1 MEKLKQVQAVPKR
14 LVSLLL
20 VLVCMLG
27 LLPSTAFAASPDTI
41 VMEDCTH
48 NGVYYESAALD
59 TCWLHQMKFDYNGDT
74 VMGFCADH
82 GGGMGWSLEGHEWNH
97 PQEITDPT
105 VKTMMAYFYAHSRGI
120 FTDQAR
126 ALGVDEVWSSDYT
139 WTMNAW
145 VQAVIWRHEQ
155 KTLAADPAAA
165 CAEELLYVYNN
176 LEHTNYT
183 SIDDVVDGTTLRDR
197 AQYILDLG
205 AQGVWGDCD
214 VYEYTY
220 AGPGST
226 QHPAYDVQGIIIG
239 DLTVTRE
246 YYELTVKKV
255 DATNPSLGLAGA
267 RFLVQSSNGAYS
279 QEVVTGADGT
289 YTLTHLE
296 ADTYS
301 VVELDPPEGYQIDNP
316 GPQYVVLPTE
326 NGKTVTVTFTD
337 TPEITGEGSIRKV
350 DADDP
355 TKGLAGAVIKI
366 EGVDNDFT
374 GTYITGA
381 GGYLEDVPWDAMPIG
396 SFVASEVTPPNG
408 YTTSS
413 DPSKVRQEFVW
424 DGQHDVDLV
433 FENDAKVK
441 VQLIKLDDS
450 DNPIEGAVF
459 NVVKD
464 GQVIATEA
472 TDVTGSIIVPNVTEG
487 MYAFF
492 EVYVPAPYAKL
503 QQPVIAHVD
512 QATVDGGG
520 TVTVTAVDQV
530 LPTLTIL
537 KRDGQT
543 GEVVPGAVF
552 EITGIHH
559 GYHMDVTTGQDG
571 AATLTG
577 LPVDSY
583 EVTEISVPDPYVV
596 AAEPTQTIWL
606 GPGDDQQLIFDNLKQ
621 PQLTIA
627 KVDAADA
634 PTPIPGTVFRI
645 EGVDSDYLN
654 TVTTGQDG
662 TVTLRVQPGTYKVI
676 EQSVPAPYY
685 LPDLD
690 ADREKTVSLNA
701 GDDKELV
708 FEDHK
713 APELTIYKVDSI
725 AGAPV
730 EGARFHVT
738 YTSNGEAADAP
749 DSYDF
754 GEIVTDANGEIKL
767 HEQGQR
773 LYPGEFTIEEVE
785 PAPGFQMKEPTRQ
798 TVILHGGES
807 KTVRFENTPLN
818 AIIVEKYDSVTGEAL
833 AGATFQLRY
842 LGGTSGTGG
851 TVIGQK
857 VTGQNG
863 TAIWTSLEPGTYI
876 LEEVDPGNGYSIIQS
891 SETVYLADSGEQSV
905 ITVRFE
911 NMPDGI
917 LLVRKVCA
925 TNPSVTLPD
934 AEFKITYADGTLIGD
949 SNGIFRTDENGE
961 IRIEGL
967 APGKSVVVTE
977 TQAPPGFIIDTQS
990 QTVQIKEGRTVSLT
1004 FKNQPKGELII
1015 QKRDSATGQPLAGA
1029 EFRVTTAAGCEVGLD
1044 GVIGDSTLTQNGLFT
1059 TDSAGE
1065 IHITNLAP
1073 GAYVISEIRSPSGY
1087 VMDQA
1092 STNVV
1097 IGENGDTQ
1105 TVVITNSKAGS
1116 LVIDK
1121 RDSLTGEP
1129 LEGVTFKVTT
1139 STGEYVPDENGYIS
1153 SNGIYKTDKDGKI
1166 QIDGVVGAL
1175 VVTEVET
1182 IPGYT
1187 IDPAHQTQTVQ
1198 VNPNDTQTIYFTN
1211 TPSTTLVIEKYI
1223 EGTTTP
1229 LEGVTFLVT
1238 DSSGAVVGPSNGEYI
1253 TDEAGRIVINDLEPG
1268 ITVTARE
1275 IKTLEGYVLDGAPK
1289 SIEIKAGEVQTLRF
1303 YNEAKGTLVI
1313 RKLDSVT
1320 KEPLSG
1326 VEFELTYADGGY
1338 VDADNGHL
1346 SSKGLYTTDQNGE
1359 IRISGVTGT
1368 IVVKETKTIEGYTI
1382 DEATRIQTVEV
1393 NPEDTQT
1400 LTFYNDPIGGVE
1412 IIKVNADDTSE
1423 RIPDTTFEIRKID
1436 DELIDTVTTDQ
1447 NGRVFVPLEDGAY
1460 YAVEIEAGEGFQ
1472 LDDTPHYFEVEDGK
1486 TTVLKVENKA
1496 FSGIIIHKID
1506 SVTGEGIYDVK
1517 FLLYDANKNP
1527 IGEYTTDQNGYIYID
1542 EALAEGKGRF
1552 YIRELEAAEGYTLD
1566 EEYKT
1571 VYVQPGKTIEI
1582 EWENTP
1588 ITGQIQIYKYAEE
1601 ANNVTGTAAGTPL
1614 QGAVYEI
1621 VQERSGKVVDY
1632 ITTDARGVAASKP
1645 LPLGRYKI
1653 REVTAP
1659 AYWQVDPTVHDVT
1672 LEFSGQIIKISAF
1685 DKAADLGV
1693 TITKRGNASVLA
1705 GQTMRYD
1712 LTVANTSNV
1721 DLENFFWHDR
1731 IPTDVARATV
1741 LTTGTYSARLNYRIL
1756 YKTNYQTSYQV
1767 LASNLLTSNNY
1778 SFSLNAIPMQAGEVV
1793 TDVYF
1798 DFGKVPVGFQSV
1810 AGPTLSVVVNG
1821 NAVNGYQM
1829 VNRAD
1834 AGGQYQGTWQTA
1846 QASWVT
1852 IIQRLWNTPDLPKT
1866 GY

>member
-1 MEKLKQVQAVPKR
+1 MEKLKQFPAAQKR
-14 LVSLLL
+14 LVCILLAL
-20 VLVCMLG
+20 ICMLG
-27 LLPSTAFAASPDTI
+27 LLPSTAFAAGPNTI

-48 NGVYYESAALD
+48 NGVYYESAALS

-82 GGGMGWSLEGHEWNH
+82 GGGMGWSLEGHEWNN
-97 PQEITDPT
+97 PREITDPT
-105 VKTMMAYFYAHSRGI
+105 VKTMLAYFYAHSRGI

-145 VQAVIWRHEQ
+145 VQAVVWRYQEN
-155 KTLAADPAAA
+155 LFSDPVAA

-205 AQGVWGDCD
+205 AQGVWGDCK
-214 VYEYTY
+214 VYEYDY
-220 AGPGST
+220 AGPGSA
-226 QHPAYDVQGIIIG
+226 QHPAYDVQSIIIG

-246 YYELTVKKV
+246 RYQMTVKKV
-255 DATNPSLGLAGA
+255 DATNPNLALPGA
-267 RFLVQSSNGAYS
+267 RFLVQNANGTFS
-279 QEVVTGADGT
+279 QEVVTGSDGT
-289 YTLTHLE
+289 VTLTNLE
-296 ADTYS
+296 ASTYS
-301 VVELDPPEGYQIDNP
+301 VTELDPPDNYQIDNA
-316 GPQYVVLPTE
+316 GPQYVVLPSATGE
-326 NGKTVTVTFTD
+326 TTATVTFTD
-337 TPEITGEGSIRKV
+337 PPIRTGEGSIRKV

-366 EGVDNDFT
+366 EGVDNEFV

-413 DPSKVRQEFVW
+413 DPDKVRQEFYW
-424 DGQHDVDLV
+424 DGKHDVDLI

-464 GQVIATEA
+464 AQVIATEA
-472 TDVTGSIIVPNVTEG
+472 TDADGSIIVPNVTEG

-492 EVYVPAPYAKL
+492 EVSVPAPYAKL

-520 TVTVTAVDQV
+520 TVTVTAVDQM

-552 EITGIHH
+552 EITGIHY
-559 GYHMDVTTGQDG
+559 GYHMDVTTGPDG
-571 AATLTG
+571 TATLTG

-606 GPGDDQQLIFDNLKQ
+606 GPGDDRQLIFDNLKQ
-621 PQLTIA
+621 PELTIA
-627 KVDAADA
+627 KVDAADST
-634 PTPIPGTVFRI
+634 TPIPGTVFRI
-645 EGVDSDYLN
+645 EGVDSDYQHD
-654 TVTTGQDG
+654 VTTGQDG
-662 TVTLRVQPGTYKVI
+662 TVTLRVQPGTYQI
-676 EQSVPAPYY
+676 TELSVPAPYY
-685 LPDLD
+685 LPDKD
-690 ADREKTVSLNA
+690 ADRVQTITLNA
-701 GDDKELV
+701 GDDKEV
-708 FEDHK
+708 TFKDHK

-738 YTSNGEAADAP
+738 YASNGEAADAP
-749 DSYDF
+749 ATIDY

-833 AGATFQLRY
+833 AGATFQLRF

-851 TVIGQK
+851 TIIGQK

-863 TAIWTSLEPGTYI
+863 TAIWTGLTAGTYI
-876 LEEVDPGNGYSIIQS
+876 LEEVDPADGYSIIQS

-905 ITVRFE
+905 ITVRFQ

-925 TNPSVTLPD
+925 TNPSVTLPN
-934 AEFKITYADGTLIGD
+934 AEFKVTYADGTLIGD

-967 APGKSVVVTE
+967 APGKSVIVTE
-977 TQAPPGFIIDTQS
+977 VSAPPGYIIDTQS
-990 QTVQIKEGRTVSLT
+990 QTVQIKEGRTVTLT

-1015 QKRDSATGQPLAGA
+1015 QKRDSATKQPLPGA

-1044 GVIGDSTLTQNGLFT
+1044 GVIGDSTLTQNGIFT
-1059 TDSAGE
+1059 TDSNGE
-1065 IHITNLAP
+1065 IRITNLAP

-1087 VMDQA
+1087 VMDA
-1092 STNVV
+1092 PSTNVV
-1097 IGENGDTQ
+1097 IGEGGDTQ

-1139 STGEYVPDENGYIS
+1139 STGEFVPDENGYIS
-1153 SNGIYKTDKDGKI
+1153 SNGLYKTDKDGKI
-1166 QIDGVVGAL
+1166 QIDGVVGTL

-1198 VNPNDTQTIYFTN
+1198 VNPNDTQTLYFTN

-1253 TDEAGRIVINDLEPG
+1253 TDENGRIVIDGLEPG

-1275 IKTLEGYVLDGAPK
+1275 VKTVEGYVLDGAPK
-1289 SIEIKAGEVQTLRF
+1289 SIAIKAGEVQTLRF
-1303 YNEAKGTLVI
+1303 YNSKQGTLVI
-1313 RKLDSVT
+1313 RKLDSAT

-1338 VDADNGHL
+1338 VDDANGHL
-1346 SSKGLYTTDQNGE
+1346 SSKGLYTTNENGE

-1382 DEATRIQTVEV
+1382 DPASQSQTVVV
-1393 NPEDTQT
+1393 NPADTQT
-1400 LTFYNDPIGGVE
+1400 LTFYNQPIGGVE
-1412 IIKVNADDTSE
+1412 ILKVDANRTSK
-1423 RIPDTTFEIRKID
+1423 RIPNTTFEIRKID
-1436 DELIDTVTTDQ
+1436 DELIDTVTTDK
-1447 NGRVFVPLEDGAY
+1447 NGRVFCALENGAY
-1460 YAVEIEAGEGFQ
+1460 YAVEIEAGEGYR
-1472 LDDTPHYFEVEDGK
+1472 LDDTPHYFEVENGK
-1486 TTVLKVENKA
+1486 TTSIRIENEA
-1496 FSGIIIHKID
+1496 FSGLLIHKVD
-1506 SVTGEGIYDVK
+1506 STTGEGIYGAH
-1517 FLLYDANKNP
+1517 FLVYDSSKNP
-1527 IGEYTTDQNGYIYID
+1527 IGEYVSDDRGYVYV
-1542 EALAEGKGRF
+1542 EGLSSGR
-1552 YIRELEAAEGYTLD
+1552 YYVRELDNEGYLVDD
-1566 EEYKT
+1566 ELKT
-1571 VYVQPGKTIEI
+1571 VYIRDGATTEI

-1588 ITGQIQIYKYAEE
+1588 ITAQIQIWKKSADDN
-1601 ANNVTGTAAGTPL
+1601 AINGFPAGTPL
-1614 QGAVYEI
+1614 EGAVFEI
-1621 VQERSGKVVDY
+1621 YNKANALVDT
-1632 ITTDARGVAASKP
+1632 IESNSRGLAVSKP
-1645 LPLGRYKI
+1645 LPLGRYIVKEVSSPQYYSVSEE
-1653 REVTAP
+1653 EVTV
-1659 AYWQVDPTVHDVT
+1659 Y
-1672 LEFSGQIIKISAF
+1672 LEHEGQIVQIEF
-1685 DKAADLGV
+1685 L
-1693 TITKRGNASVLA
+1693 NESVYTNVSIGKSGYTEVVP
-1705 GQTMRYD
+1705 GQEIRYTFKD
-1712 LTVANTSNV
+1712 IANNSTVPLDSFYWRDT
-1721 DLENFFWHDR
+1721 L
-1731 IPTDVARATV
+1731 PTDAVR
-1741 LTTGTYSARLNYRIL
+1741 LDKIITGTYSARLNY
-1756 YKTNYQTSYQV
+1756 KVVFQTNLSNTQRVLADNLNTLQNYTLDASPAALG
-1767 LASNLLTSNNY
+1767 LASNEYVTQVTFLFGRVPGGFRQVETPYIYCDVLSDLPHEYRFANKCDVGGMWRNQW
-1778 SFSLNAIPMQAGEVV
+1778 IQA
-1793 TDVYF
+1793 TD
-1798 DFGKVPVGFQSV
+1798 
-1810 AGPTLSVVVNG
+1810 
-1821 NAVNGYQM
+1821 
-1829 VNRAD
+1829 R
-1834 AGGQYQGTWQTA
+1834 
-1846 QASWVT
+1846 WVT
-1852 IIQRLWNTPDLPKT
+1852 IIYRGGPVPTLPRT

>member
-1 MEKLKQVQAVPKR
+1 MKQFH
-14 LVSLLL
+14 SLRSRMAAIML

-27 LLPSTAFAASPDTI
+27 LFPATALAANPDSI

-48 NGVYYESAALD
+48 NGVYYESPSLG
-59 TCWLHQMKFDYNGDT
+59 TCWLHQMNFDYNNKSI
-74 VMGFCADH
+74 MGFCAEH
-82 GGGMGWSLEGHEWNH
+82 GKGMGWSLEGHTWND
-97 PQEITDPT
+97 PKPINDPT
-105 VKTMMAYFYAHSRGI
+105 VKTMMAYFYAHSTGV
-120 FTDQAR
+120 FTDRAV
-126 ALGVDEVWSSDYT
+126 ALGEDDIWGSEYT

-145 VQAVIWRHEQ
+145 VQAVIWRY
-155 KTLAADPAAA
+155 KAGTLTDPAAA
-165 CAEELLYVYNN
+165 CAEELMCVYNS
-176 LEHTNYT
+176 LYHTNYT
-183 SIDDVVDGTTLRDR
+183 SIDDLMDGVSIRDR

-205 AQGVWGDCD
+205 AQGVWGECD

-220 AGPGST
+220 AGPGSSS
-226 QHPAYDVQGIIIG
+226 HEANDVQAIMIG
-239 DLTVTRE
+239 
-246 YYELTVKKV
+246 ELTVVNEEYSLTVRKV
-255 DATNPSLGLAGA
+255 DSSNPNKGLPGA
-267 RFLVQSSNGAYS
+267 RFLVTSENGSYS
-279 QEVVTGADGT
+279 KEIVTGSDGT
-289 YTLTHLE
+289 YTLSGLN
-296 ADTYS
+296 ASTYA
-301 VVELDPPEGYQIDNP
+301 VTELSPPEGYEIDNA
-316 GPQYVVLPTE
+316 GPQYVVLPADDGT
-326 NGKTVTVTFTD
+326 TVTVTFTD
-337 TPEITGEGSIRKV
+337 TPIITGKGSIRKV

-355 TKGLAGAVIKI
+355 TRGLAGAVIKI
-366 EGVDNDFT
+366 EGVDNSFT
-374 GTYITGA
+374 GTYVTGT
-381 GGYLEDVPWDAMPIG
+381 GGYLTDVPWDTMPVG
-396 SFVASEVTPPNG
+396 SYVATEVTPPEG
-408 YTTSS
+408 YTSSS
-413 DPSKVRQEFVW
+413 DPDKGRQEFHW
-424 DGQHDVDLV
+424 NGKDDIALV

-441 VQLIKLDDS
+441 LQLIKLDES
-450 DNPIEGAVF
+450 ERPMAGAVF

-464 GQVIATEA
+464 GQVIASEE
-472 TDVTGSIIVPNVTEG
+472 TDASGMILVPNVTEG
-487 MYAFF
+487 MYDLVAVSAPEGYARFF
-492 EVYVPAPYAKL
+492 D
-503 QQPVIAHVD
+503 PVIAHVD

-520 TVTVTAVDQV
+520 TVTVTAKNQL
-530 LPTLTIL
+530 LPGLTIL

-552 EITGIHH
+552 EVRGIHH

-571 AATLTG
+571 TATLTG

-606 GPGDDQQLIFDNLKQ
+606 GPGDTQQLIFDNLKQ
-621 PQLTIA
+621 PELTIA
-627 KVDAADA
+627 KVDAADST
-634 PTPIPGTVFRI
+634 TPIPGTVFRI
-645 EGVDSDYLN
+645 EGMDSDYQHD
-654 TVTTGQDG
+654 VTTGQDG
-662 TVTLRVQPGTYKVI
+662 TVTLRVQPGTYKI
-676 EQSVPAPYY
+676 TELSVPAPYY
-685 LPDLD
+685 LPDKD
-690 ADREKTVSLNA
+690 ADREQTITLNA
-701 GDDKELV
+701 GDSKEVV
-708 FEDHK
+708 FKDHK
-713 APELTIYKVDSI
+713 APELTIYKVDSV

-738 YTSNGEAADAP
+738 YTSTGEAADAP
-749 DSYDF
+749 ESFDF
-754 GEIVTDANGEIKL
+754 GEITTDASGEIRL

-773 LYPGEFTIEEVE
+773 LYPGEFTITEIE
-785 PAPGFQMKEPTRQ
+785 PAPGFQMKEPTVQ
-798 TVILHGGES
+798 KVIVHGGET
-807 KTVRFENTPLN
+807 KTVQFENVPLN
-818 AIIVEKYDSVTGEAL
+818 AIVVEKYDSVTGEAL

-851 TVIGQK
+851 TMIGQK
-857 VTGQNG
+857 VTGKNG
-863 TAIWTSLEPGTYI
+863 TAIWTGLEPGTYI
-876 LEEVDPGNGYSIIQS
+876 LEEVDPADGYSIIQS

-911 NMPDGI
+911 NMPDGN
-917 LLVRKVCA
+917 LLIRKVCA
-925 TNPSVTLPD
+925 TNPSVTLPN

-977 TQAPPGFIIDTQS
+977 VSAPPGYVIDTQS

-1029 EFRVTTAAGCEVGLD
+1029 QFRVTTAAGCEVGLD
-1044 GVIGDSTLTQNGLFT
+1044 GVIGDSTLTQNGIFT
-1059 TDSAGE
+1059 TDSSGE
-1065 IHITNLAP
+1065 IRITNLAP
-1073 GAYVISEIRSPSGY
+1073 GAYVITEIKAPQGY
-1087 VMDQA
+1087 VMDQP

-1097 IGENGDTQ
+1097 IGPNGDTQ

-1116 LVIDK
+1116 LIIDK

-1139 STGEYVPDENGYIS
+1139 STGAYVPDENGYIS
-1153 SNGIYKTDKDGKI
+1153 SNGIYKTDQDGKI

-1175 VVTEVET
+1175 VVTETAT
-1182 IPGYT
+1182 IPGYS
-1187 IDPAHQTQTVQ
+1187 IDPAKQTQTVQ
-1198 VNPNDTQTIYFTN
+1198 VNPNDTQTLYFTN

-1253 TDEAGRIVINDLEPG
+1253 TDENGRIVITDLEPG

-1275 IKTLEGYVLDGAPK
+1275 VKTLEGYVLDTAPK
-1289 SIEIKAGEVQTLRF
+1289 SIAIKAGEVQTLRF

-1320 KEPLSG
+1320 KEPLAG

-1338 VDADNGHL
+1338 VDADHGHL
-1346 SSKGLYTTDQNGE
+1346 SSKGLYTTDANGE

-1382 DEATRIQTVEV
+1382 DEATRTQTVEV
-1393 NPEDTQT
+1393 NPADTQT
-1400 LTFYNDPIGGVE
+1400 LTFYNDPVGGVE
-1412 IIKVNADDTSE
+1412 LIKVNAADTAE
-1423 RIPDTTFEIRKID
+1423 RIPNVTFEIRKID
-1436 DELIDTVTTDQ
+1436 DELIDTVTTDE
-1447 NGRVFVPLEDGAY
+1447 NGRVFVSLEDGAY
-1460 YAVEIEAGEGFQ
+1460 YAVEIEAAEGFK
-1472 LDDTPHYFEVEDGK
+1472 LDDTPHYFEVENGK
-1486 TTVLKVENKA
+1486 TTTLRVENEA
-1496 FSGIIIHKID
+1496 FSGIILHKID
-1506 SVTGEGIYDVK
+1506 AVTGDGIYDVK

-1527 IGEYTTDQNGYIYID
+1527 IGEYSTDQDGYIYID
-1542 EALAEGKGRF
+1542 DAIAEGKGRF
-1552 YIRELEAAEGYTLD
+1552 YIRELEAAEGYELD

-1588 ITGQIQIYKYAEE
+1588 ITGQIQIYKYAAEP
-1601 ANNVTGTAAGTPL
+1601 NDITGTAAGAPL

-1653 REVTAP
+1653 VEVTAP
-1659 AYWQVDPTVHDVT
+1659 AYWQLDSTVHDVT
-1672 LEFSGQIIKISAF
+1672 LEYAGQIIKISAF
-1685 DKAADLGV
+1685 DKPSSLGV
-1693 TITKRGNASVLA
+1693 SITKRGNASVLA
-1705 GQTMRYD
+1705 GSSMRYD
-1712 LTVANTSNV
+1712 FTLANTSNV
-1721 DLENFFWHDR
+1721 DLENFYFHDR
-1731 IPTDVARATV
+1731 IPTDIARATV

-1778 SFSLNAIPMQAGEVV
+1778 SFAINAIPVQAGEVV
-1793 TDVYF
+1793 TDIYF
-1798 DFGKVPVGFQSV
+1798 DFGKVPVGFQSI
-1810 AGPTLSVVVNG
+1810 AGPTLNVVVNG

-1829 VNRAD
+1829 VNRSD
-1834 AGGQYQGTWQTA
+1834 VGGKYQGTWQTA
-1846 QASWVT
+1846 QANWVT
-1852 IIQRLWNTPDLPKT
+1852 IIQKLWNTPDLPKT

>member
-1 MEKLKQVQAVPKR
+1 MEKLKQFPAAQKR
-14 LVSLLL
+14 LVCILLAL
-20 VLVCMLG
+20 ICMLG
-27 LLPSTAFAASPDTI
+27 LLPSTAFAAGPNTI

-48 NGVYYESAALD
+48 NGVYYESAALS

-82 GGGMGWSLEGHEWNH
+82 GGGMGWSLEGHEWNN
-97 PQEITDPT
+97 PREITDPT
-105 VKTMMAYFYAHSRGI
+105 VKTMLAYFYAHSRGI
-120 FTDQAR
+120 FTDQAH

-145 VQAVIWRHEQ
+145 VQAVVWRYQEN
-155 KTLAADPAAA
+155 LFSDPVAA

-205 AQGVWGDCD
+205 AQGVWGDCK
-214 VYEYTY
+214 VYEYDY
-220 AGPGST
+220 AGPGSA
-226 QHPAYDVQGIIIG
+226 QHPAYDVQSIIIG

-246 YYELTVKKV
+246 RYQMTVKKV
-255 DATNPSLGLAGA
+255 DATNPNLALPGA
-267 RFLVQSSNGAYS
+267 RFLVQNANGTFS
-279 QEVVTGADGT
+279 QEVVTGSDGT
-289 YTLTHLE
+289 VTLTNLE
-296 ADTYS
+296 ASTYS
-301 VVELDPPEGYQIDNP
+301 VTELDPPDNYQIDNA
-316 GPQYVVLPTE
+316 GPQYVVLPSATGE
-326 NGKTVTVTFTD
+326 TTATVTFTD
-337 TPEITGEGSIRKV
+337 TPIRTGEGSIRKV

-366 EGVDNDFT
+366 EGVDNEFV

-408 YTTSS
+408 YTTSN
-413 DPSKVRQEFVW
+413 DPDKVRQEFYW
-424 DGQHDVDLV
+424 DGKHDVDLI

-450 DNPIEGAVF
+450 DDPIEGAVF

-464 GQVIATEA
+464 GQVVATEA
-472 TDVTGSIIVPNVTEG
+472 TDADGSIIVPNVTEG

-492 EVYVPAPYAKL
+492 EVSVPAPYAKL

-520 TVTVTAVDQV
+520 TVTVTAVDQM

-552 EITGIHH
+552 EVKGIHH
-559 GYHMDVTTGQDG
+559 GYHTDVTTGPDG
-571 AATLTG
+571 TAALTG

-606 GPGDDQQLIFDNLKQ
+606 GPGDNRQLIFDNLKQ

-627 KVDAADA
+627 KVDAADST
-634 PTPIPGTVFRI
+634 TPIPGTVFRI
-645 EGVDSDYLN
+645 EAIDGDYQHD
-654 TVTTGQDG
+654 VTTGQDG
-662 TVTLRVQPGTYKVI
+662 TVTLRVQPGTYQI
-676 EQSVPAPYY
+676 TELSVPAPYY
-685 LPDLD
+685 LPDKD
-690 ADREKTVSLNA
+690 ADRVQTITLNA
-701 GDDKELV
+701 GDEKEVV
-708 FEDHK
+708 FKDHK
-713 APELTIYKVDSI
+713 APELTIYKVDSV
-725 AGAPV
+725 ADAPV

-738 YTSNGEAADAP
+738 YTSTGEAADAP
-749 DSYDF
+749 ESYDF
-754 GEIVTDANGEIKL
+754 GEITTDANGEIRL

-773 LYPGEFTIEEVE
+773 LYPGEFTIEEVA
-785 PAPGFQMKEPTRQ
+785 PAPGFQLKEPTKQ

-807 KTVRFENTPLN
+807 KTVQFENVPLN

-833 AGATFQLRY
+833 AGATFQLRF

-857 VTGQNG
+857 VTGKNG
-863 TAIWTSLEPGTYI
+863 TAIWTGLTAGTYI
-876 LEEVDPGNGYSIIQS
+876 LEEVDPADGYSIIQS

-917 LLVRKVCA
+917 LLVRKVCSV
-925 TNPSVTLPD
+925 NPSITLPD

-949 SNGIFRTDENGE
+949 SNGIYRTDENGE

-977 TQAPPGFIIDTQS
+977 TQAPPGFLIDTQS
-990 QTVQIKEGRTVSLT
+990 QTVQIKEGRTVTLT

-1015 QKRDSATGQPLAGA
+1015 QKQDRSTGQPLAGA
-1029 EFRVTTAAGCEVGLD
+1029 QFRVTTAAGCEVGLD
-1044 GVIGDSTLTQNGLFT
+1044 GVIGDSTLTQNGIFT

-1097 IGENGDTQ
+1097 IGEGGDTQ

-1116 LVIDK
+1116 LIIDK

-1153 SNGIYKTDKDGKI
+1153 SNGLYKTDKDGKI
-1166 QIDGVVGAL
+1166 QIDGVVGTL
-1175 VVTEVET
+1175 VVTETAT
-1182 IPGYT
+1182 IPGYS
-1187 IDPAHQTQTVQ
+1187 IDPATQTQTVQ
-1198 VNPNDTQTIYFTN
+1198 VNPNDTQTLTFYN

-1253 TDEAGRIVINDLEPG
+1253 TDENGRIVIDDLEPG
-1268 ITVTARE
+1268 TTITARE
-1275 IKTLEGYVLDGAPK
+1275 VKTLEGYVLDTAPK
-1289 SIEIKAGEVQTLRF
+1289 SIEIKSGEVQTLRF
-1303 YNEAKGTLVI
+1303 YNSKQGTLVI

-1320 KEPLSG
+1320 KEPLAG

-1338 VDADNGHL
+1338 VDDANGHL
-1346 SSKGLYTTDQNGE
+1346 SSLGLYTTDQNGE

-1368 IVVKETKTIEGYTI
+1368 IVVKETKTISGYTI
-1382 DEATRIQTVEV
+1382 DPATQTQTVEV

-1400 LTFYNDPIGGVE
+1400 LTFYNNPVGGVE
-1412 IIKVNADDTSE
+1412 ILKVDANRTSK
-1423 RIPDTTFEIRKID
+1423 RIPNTTFEIRKID
-1436 DELIDTVTTDQ
+1436 DELIDTITTDK
-1447 NGRVFVPLEDGAY
+1447 NGRAYLSLEDGAY
-1460 YAVEIEAGEGFQ
+1460 YAVEIEAGEGYR
-1472 LDDTPHYFEVEDGK
+1472 LDDTPRYFEVEDGK
-1486 TTVLKVENKA
+1486 TTTIRIENEA
-1496 FSGIIIHKID
+1496 FSGLLIHKVD
-1506 SVTGEGIYDVK
+1506 ATTGEGIYGVH
-1517 FLLYDANKNP
+1517 FLVYDSNRNP
-1527 IGEYTTDQNGYIYID
+1527 IGEYVSDDRGYVYVED
-1542 EALAEGKGRF
+1542 LTSGR
-1552 YIRELEAAEGYTLD
+1552 YYVRELENEGYLVDD
-1566 EEYKT
+1566 ELKT
-1571 VYVQPGKTIEI
+1571 VYIRDGATTEI

-1588 ITGQIQIYKYAEE
+1588 ITAQIQIWKKSADDN
-1601 ANNVTGTAAGTPL
+1601 AINGFPAGTPL
-1614 QGAVYEI
+1614 EGAVFEI
-1621 VQERSGKVVDY
+1621 YNKANALVDT
-1632 ITTDARGVAASKP
+1632 IESDSRGLAVSKP
-1645 LPLGRYKI
+1645 LPLGRYIVKEVSSPQYYSVSDE
-1653 REVTAP
+1653 EVTV
-1659 AYWQVDPTVHDVT
+1659 Y
-1672 LEFSGQIIKISAF
+1672 LEHEGQIVQIEFLNESVYTNVSINKSGYTEVVPGQEVRYTFKDI
-1685 DKAADLGV
+1685 
-1693 TITKRGNASVLA
+1693 GNNS
-1705 GQTMRYD
+1705 
-1712 LTVANTSNV
+1712 TVPLDSFYWRDT
-1721 DLENFFWHDR
+1721 L
-1731 IPTDVARATV
+1731 PTDAVR
-1741 LTTGTYSARLNYRIL
+1741 LDKIITGTYSTRLNY
-1756 YKTNYQTSYQV
+1756 KVVFQTNLSNTQRVLADNLNTLQNYTLDASPAALG
-1767 LASNLLTSNNY
+1767 LASNEYVTQVTFLFGRVPGGFRQVETPYIYCDVLSSLPHEYRFSNKCDVGGMWQNQW
-1778 SFSLNAIPMQAGEVV
+1778 IQA
-1793 TDVYF
+1793 TD
-1798 DFGKVPVGFQSV
+1798 
-1810 AGPTLSVVVNG
+1810 
-1821 NAVNGYQM
+1821 
-1829 VNRAD
+1829 R
-1834 AGGQYQGTWQTA
+1834 
-1846 QASWVT
+1846 WVT
-1852 IIQRLWNTPDLPKT
+1852 IIYRGGPVPTLPRT

>member
-1 MEKLKQVQAVPKR
+1 MEKLKQFPAAQKR
-14 LVSLLL
+14 LVCILLAL
-20 VLVCMLG
+20 ICMLG
-27 LLPSTAFAASPDTI
+27 LLPSTAFAAGPNTI

-48 NGVYYESAALD
+48 NGVYYESAALS

-82 GGGMGWSLEGHEWNH
+82 GGGMGWSLEGHEWNN
-97 PQEITDPT
+97 PREITDPT
-105 VKTMMAYFYAHSRGI
+105 VKTMLAYFYAHSRGI
-120 FTDQAR
+120 FTDQAH

-145 VQAVIWRHEQ
+145 VQAVVWRYQEN
-155 KTLAADPAAA
+155 LFSDPVAA

-205 AQGVWGDCD
+205 AQGVWGDCK
-214 VYEYTY
+214 VYEYDY
-220 AGPGST
+220 AGPGSA
-226 QHPAYDVQGIIIG
+226 QHPAYDVQSIIIG

-246 YYELTVKKV
+246 RYQMTVKKV
-255 DATNPSLGLAGA
+255 DATNPNLALPGA
-267 RFLVQSSNGAYS
+267 RFLVQNANGTFS
-279 QEVVTGADGT
+279 QEVVTGSDGT
-289 YTLTHLE
+289 VTLTNLE
-296 ADTYS
+296 ASTYS
-301 VVELDPPEGYQIDNP
+301 VTELDPPDNYQIDNA
-316 GPQYVVLPTE
+316 GPQYVVLPSATGE
-326 NGKTVTVTFTD
+326 TTATVTFTD
-337 TPEITGEGSIRKV
+337 TPIRTGEGSIRKV

-366 EGVDNDFT
+366 EGVDNEFV

-408 YTTSS
+408 YTTSN
-413 DPSKVRQEFVW
+413 DPDKVRQEFYW
-424 DGQHDVDLV
+424 DGKHDVDLI

-450 DNPIEGAVF
+450 DDPIEGAVF

-464 GQVIATEA
+464 GQVVATEA
-472 TDVTGSIIVPNVTEG
+472 TDADGSIIVPNVTEG

-492 EVYVPAPYAKL
+492 EVSVPAPYAKL

-520 TVTVTAVDQV
+520 TVTVTAVDQM

-552 EITGIHH
+552 EITGIHY
-559 GYHMDVTTGQDG
+559 GYHMDVTTGPDG
-571 AATLTG
+571 TATLTG

-606 GPGDDQQLIFDNLKQ
+606 GPGDDRQLIFDNLKQ
-621 PQLTIA
+621 PELTIA
-627 KVDAADA
+627 KVDAADST
-634 PTPIPGTVFRI
+634 TPIPGTVFRI
-645 EGVDSDYLN
+645 EAIDGDYQHD
-654 TVTTGQDG
+654 VTTGQDG
-662 TVTLRVQPGTYKVI
+662 TVTLRVQPGTYKI
-676 EQSVPAPYY
+676 TELSVPAPYY
-685 LPDLD
+685 LPDKD
-690 ADREKTVSLNA
+690 ADREQTITLNA
-701 GDDKELV
+701 GDDKEV
-708 FEDHK
+708 TFKDHK

-738 YTSNGEAADAP
+738 YASNGEAADAP
-749 DSYDF
+749 ATIDY

-833 AGATFQLRY
+833 AGATFQLRF

-851 TVIGQK
+851 TIIGQK

-863 TAIWTSLEPGTYI
+863 TAIWTGLTAGTYI
-876 LEEVDPGNGYSIIQS
+876 LEEVDPADGYSIIQS

-905 ITVRFE
+905 ITVRFQ

-925 TNPSVTLPD
+925 TNPSVTLPN
-934 AEFKITYADGTLIGD
+934 AEFKVTYADGTLIGD

-967 APGKSVVVTE
+967 APGKSVIVTE
-977 TQAPPGFIIDTQS
+977 VSAPPGYIIDTQS
-990 QTVQIKEGRTVSLT
+990 QTVQIKEGRTVTLT

-1015 QKRDSATGQPLAGA
+1015 QKRDSATKQPLPGA

-1044 GVIGDSTLTQNGLFT
+1044 GVIGDSTLTQNGIFT
-1059 TDSAGE
+1059 TDSNGE
-1065 IHITNLAP
+1065 IRITNLAP

-1087 VMDQA
+1087 VMDA
-1092 STNVV
+1092 PSTNVV
-1097 IGENGDTQ
+1097 IGEGGDTQ

-1139 STGEYVPDENGYIS
+1139 STGEFVPDENGYIS
-1153 SNGIYKTDKDGKI
+1153 SNGLYKTDKDGKI
-1166 QIDGVVGAL
+1166 QIDGVVGTL

-1198 VNPNDTQTIYFTN
+1198 VNPNDTQTLYFTN

-1238 DSSGAVVGPSNGEYI
+1238 DSSGAVVGPSNGKYI
-1253 TDEAGRIVINDLEPG
+1253 TDEAGRIVIDDLEPG
-1268 ITVTARE
+1268 TTVTARE

-1289 SIEIKAGEVQTLRF
+1289 SIKIKAGEVQTLRF
-1303 YNEAKGTLVI
+1303 YNSKQGTLVI
-1313 RKLDSVT
+1313 RKLDSET
-1320 KEPLSG
+1320 HEPLAG

-1338 VDADNGHL
+1338 VDDANGHL

-1368 IVVKETKTIEGYTI
+1368 IVIKETKTIEGYTI

-1400 LTFYNDPIGGVE
+1400 ITVYNDPIGGVE
-1412 IIKVNADDTSE
+1412 ILKVDANRTSK
-1423 RIPDTTFEIRKID
+1423 RIPNTTFEIRKID
-1436 DELIDTVTTDQ
+1436 DELIDTVTTDK
-1447 NGRVFVPLEDGAY
+1447 NGRVFCALENGAY
-1460 YAVEIEAGEGFQ
+1460 YAVEIEAGEGYR
-1472 LDDTPHYFEVEDGK
+1472 LDDTPHYFEVESGK
-1486 TTVLKVENKA
+1486 TTSIRIENEA
-1496 FSGIIIHKID
+1496 FSGLLIHKVD
-1506 SVTGEGIYDVK
+1506 STTGEGIYGAH
-1517 FLLYDANKNP
+1517 FLVYDSSKNP
-1527 IGEYTTDQNGYIYID
+1527 IGEYVSDDRGYVYV
-1542 EALAEGKGRF
+1542 EGLSSGR
-1552 YIRELEAAEGYTLD
+1552 YYVRELDNEGYLVDD
-1566 EEYKT
+1566 ELKT
-1571 VYVQPGKTIEI
+1571 VYIRDGATTEI

-1588 ITGQIQIYKYAEE
+1588 ITAQIQIWKKSADDN
-1601 ANNVTGTAAGTPL
+1601 AINGFPAGTPL
-1614 QGAVYEI
+1614 EGAVFEI
-1621 VQERSGKVVDY
+1621 YNKANALVDT
-1632 ITTDARGVAASKP
+1632 IESNSRGLAVSKP
-1645 LPLGRYKI
+1645 LPLGRYIVKEVSSPQYYSVSEE
-1653 REVTAP
+1653 EVTV
-1659 AYWQVDPTVHDVT
+1659 Y
-1672 LEFSGQIIKISAF
+1672 LEHEGQIVQIEFLNESVYTNVSIGKSGYTEVVPGQEIRYTF
-1685 DKAADLGV
+1685 KD
-1693 TITKRGNASVLA
+1693 IGNNS
-1705 GQTMRYD
+1705 
-1712 LTVANTSNV
+1712 TVPLDSFYWRDT
-1721 DLENFFWHDR
+1721 L
-1731 IPTDVARATV
+1731 PTDAVR
-1741 LTTGTYSARLNYRIL
+1741 LDKIITGTYSARLNY
-1756 YKTNYQTSYQV
+1756 KVVFQTNLSNTQRVLADNLNTLQNYTLDASPAALG
-1767 LASNLLTSNNY
+1767 LASNEYVTQVTFLFGRVPGGFRQVETPYIYCDVLSSLPHEYRFSNKCDVGGMWQNQW
-1778 SFSLNAIPMQAGEVV
+1778 IQA
-1793 TDVYF
+1793 TD
-1798 DFGKVPVGFQSV
+1798 
-1810 AGPTLSVVVNG
+1810 
-1821 NAVNGYQM
+1821 
-1829 VNRAD
+1829 R
-1834 AGGQYQGTWQTA
+1834 
-1846 QASWVT
+1846 WVT
-1852 IIQRLWNTPDLPKT
+1852 IIYRGGPVPTLPRT